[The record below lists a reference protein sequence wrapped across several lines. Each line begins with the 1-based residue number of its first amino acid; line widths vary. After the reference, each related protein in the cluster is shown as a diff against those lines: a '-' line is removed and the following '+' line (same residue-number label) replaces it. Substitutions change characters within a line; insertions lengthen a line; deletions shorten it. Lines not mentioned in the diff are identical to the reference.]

1 MWTVASGL
9 KIFVIVFEDV
19 LSSPSETDSELSHAD
34 SELSD
39 SDGRENIQQD
49 QLEQQTAKYVHVI
62 SLFCAILITYT
73 VFRKKAPAFVF
84 MHNS

>member
-1 MWTVASGL
+1 MASGL

-19 LSSPSETDSELSHAD
+19 LSSPSETDSELHAD

-73 VFRKKAPAFVF
+73 VFRKKAPDFVF
-84 MHNS
+84 MQNS

>member
-1 MWTVASGL
+1 VASGL

-19 LSSPSETDSELSHAD
+19 LSSPSETDSELHAD

>member
-1 MWTVASGL
+1 MASGL

-19 LSSPSETDSELSHAD
+19 LSSPSETDSELHAD